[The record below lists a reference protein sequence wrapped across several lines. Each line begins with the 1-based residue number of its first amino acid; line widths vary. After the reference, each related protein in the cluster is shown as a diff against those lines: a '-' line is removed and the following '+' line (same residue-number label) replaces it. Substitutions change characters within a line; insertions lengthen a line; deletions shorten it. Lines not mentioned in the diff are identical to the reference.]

1 MQKNEGIE
9 VIMWFFNK
17 PFDRKYNN
25 EVTRLMDELAQ
36 IGPKEDFL
44 SERPGG
50 QFDRECRHIR
60 TREIG
65 QRLYD
70 IGGADTMEWVIKKL
84 SKRLGKDLAAH
95 LESCWFRIGNF

>member
-1 MQKNEGIE
+1 
-9 VIMWFFNK
+9 MWFFSK
-17 PFDRKYNN
+17 PFSGQYKD
-25 EVTRLMDELAQ
+25 EVNRLMDELTQ
-36 IGPKEDFL
+36 IGQKEDYL

-50 QFDRECRHIR
+50 PFDRECRHIR

-65 QRLYD
+65 QRLFD

-84 SKRLGKDLAAH
+84 TKRIGKNLAAH